1 MNDIYTQLAKALNV
15 AEITE
20 DYKRNAHDLEIA
32 EWNTADNYDV
42 HIMTSDV
49 YAINFEYDVYYYQP
63 NFSDIIDRIKE
74 LNNSDA
80 IVFVSDF
87 ETYLPEY
94 EVENYLEE
102 CKVDDGVVNYF
113 TK

>member
-1 MNDIYTQLAKALNV
+1 MTNIYTQLAKALNV
-15 AEITE
+15 AEITD
-20 DYKRNAHDLEIA
+20 DYKHSNAHDLEIA
-32 EWNTADNYDV
+32 EWNTADNYDI

-80 IVFVSDF
+80 IVYVSDL
-87 ETYLPEY
+87 EQYLPEY
-94 EVENYLEE
+94 EVENYLEQHE
-102 CKVDDGVVNYF
+102 EELQDKHEA
-113 TK
+113 